1 MANQLPLIESPLSVK
16 HEKQDSHLILEV
28 RSDEFKICTP
38 KVISKKE
45 WFGLKEKKV
54 VVHLK
59 SNEEWVIKDL

>member
-1 MANQLPLIESPLSVK
+1 
-16 HEKQDSHLILEV
+16 LILEV

-45 WFGLKEKKV
+45 WFGLKEKKI

-59 SNEEWVIKDL
+59 ASGEWEIRNL